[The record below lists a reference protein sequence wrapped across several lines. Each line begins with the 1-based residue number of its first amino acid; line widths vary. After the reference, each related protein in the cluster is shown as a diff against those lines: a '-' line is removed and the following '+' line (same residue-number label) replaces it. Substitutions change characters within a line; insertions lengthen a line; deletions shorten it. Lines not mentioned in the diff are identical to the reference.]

1 MRIKEV
7 KEFSAEQMLIDAFEK
22 CSPKHF
28 REIKQFHPEGK
39 SMPNGISY
47 QRGEYAREC
56 IDNLQSFVL
65 NEGVHGIQGGMKNY
79 RGGVIVF
86 STDINVL
93 NGEKELEI
101 YKKKFSNLCETVK
114 SRALKYKKSE
124 QIRNLFSKSQG
135 EQFYVYS
142 VGHAF
147 RGKYQTDDGRLYDE
161 NSVTFEI
168 NGISSESLLKLA
180 ELVAK
185 SFAQEIVLVKELNN
199 NKIYLADTI
208 HKDKNLEDALSELNV
223 KLQD

>member
-7 KEFSAEQMLIDAFEK
+7 KEFSAEQMLIDVFEK
-22 CSPKHF
+22 CSPKCF
-28 REIKQFHPEGK
+28 REIKHFHPKGET
-39 SMPNGISY
+39 MPNGISY

-56 IDNLQSFVL
+56 IDNLQSFAL
-65 NEGVHGIQGGMKNY
+65 NESVHGIQGGMKNY
-79 RGGVIVF
+79 RGGVIAF
-86 STDINVL
+86 SVDINVL
-93 NGEKELEI
+93 NGEKELEN
-101 YKKKFSNLCETVK
+101 YKKKFSKLCETIK
-114 SRALKYKKSE
+114 NRALKYNKLE

-135 EQFYVYS
+135 EQFYAYS

-185 SFAQEIVLVKELNN
+185 SFGQETVLVKDLNK
-199 NKIYLADTI
+199 NKIYLADNVPM
-208 HKDKNLEDALSELNV
+208 DKSLDDALAELNTRC
-223 KLQD
+223 D